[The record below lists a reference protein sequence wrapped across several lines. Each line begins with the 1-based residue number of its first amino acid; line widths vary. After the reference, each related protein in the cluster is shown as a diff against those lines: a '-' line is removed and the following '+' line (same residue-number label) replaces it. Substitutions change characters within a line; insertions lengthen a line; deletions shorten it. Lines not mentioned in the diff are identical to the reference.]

1 MTSAR
6 STAVARPTTLAS
18 QGRGL
23 VLAFLV
29 LISLPAL
36 VGLGSQDAR
45 DRERAGEPP
54 VRPPSLTHAGGV
66 GPYLREI
73 QAYLR
78 ATFGLRQ
85 TLIHWDARLKRAL
98 GLSESYGSAVTH
110 GRDGWL
116 FYRVHRGRQ
125 GVRPELPFAPEELD
139 RWVRTFTA
147 QHRQAAELG
156 IRYLF
161 LVAPDKE
168 TIYPDL
174 LPAGLPP
181 PEPVSRLDV
190 LAARLR
196 AEGVPLVDLRPALRE
211 ARGGSSPFSRWPLYH
226 RTDDHWNEL
235 GALLAARPLLAELRA
250 RFPGVRVPLDD
261 EVEVTTQATAG
272 GDLARMEGVQEI
284 SSELQVRARVR
295 SLACVFDPFGGPKP
309 TGPEVPL
316 QAAQVLECTG
326 APIRRG
332 LILHDS
338 MMVAMLP
345 VLAPVFQRSVWR
357 LTPVLD
363 QGLLAAERPDVVVV
377 ELVERTLWEGLPGW

>member
-6 STAVARPTTLAS
+6 STSLARTTPPAVP
-18 QGRGL
+18 GRGV

-36 VGLGSQDAR
+36 VGLEGQGAR

-54 VRPPSLTHAGGV
+54 VNPPSLTRSGSV
-66 GPYLREI
+66 GQLLKDV
-73 QAYLR
+73 QVYLR
-78 ATFGLRQ
+78 ASFGLRQ
-85 TLIHWDARLKRAL
+85 TLIHWDARLKRSL
-98 GLSESYGSAVTH
+98 GLSESVGSAVTH

-125 GVRPELPFAPEELD
+125 GVRPELPFTPEELD
-139 RWVRTFTA
+139 RWVQTFTT
-147 QHRQAAELG
+147 QHRQATELG

-161 LVAPDKE
+161 VVAPDKE

-190 LAARLR
+190 LTARLR
-196 AEGVPLVDLRPALRE
+196 AEAVPVVDLRPALRE
-211 ARGGSSPFSRWPLYH
+211 ARGAPSPLSRWPLYH

-235 GALLAARPLLAELRA
+235 GALVGARAVLARLREH
-250 RFPGVRVPLDD
+250 FPAVRVPLDD
-261 EVEVTTQATAG
+261 EVEVTTEATAG

-284 SSELQVRARVR
+284 SREIQVRARVR
-295 SLACVFDPFGGPKP
+295 SPACVFDPFGGPKP

-316 QAAQVLECTG
+316 QAMQVLECPG
-326 APIRRG
+326 APILRG
-332 LILHDS
+332 LVLHDS

-363 QGLLAAERPDVVVV
+363 PAELAAERPDVVVV

>member
-6 STAVARPTTLAS
+6 STSVARPKTLAPPA
-18 QGRGL
+18 RGV

-36 VGLGSQDAR
+36 VGLGGQGAR
-45 DRERAGEPP
+45 DRERAGELP
-54 VRPPSLTHAGGV
+54 VHPPSLTRPGGV
-66 GPYLREI
+66 GQYLRDM
-73 QAYLR
+73 QVYLR

-98 GLSESYGSAVTH
+98 GLSESVGSAVTH

-125 GVRPELPFAPEELD
+125 GVRPELPFTPEELD
-139 RWVRTFTA
+139 RWVGTFTA
-147 QHRQAAELG
+147 QHRRATELG
-156 IRYLF
+156 IHYLF
-161 LVAPDKE
+161 VVAPDKE
-168 TIYPDL
+168 TIYPDF
-174 LPAGLPP
+174 LPAGLPLA
-181 PEPVSRLDV
+181 EPVSRLDV
-190 LAARLR
+190 LAGRLR
-196 AEGVPLVDLRPALRE
+196 AEGVPVVDLRPALRE
-211 ARGGSSPFSRWPLYH
+211 ARGASSPFSRWPLYH

-235 GALLAARPLLAELRA
+235 GALLAARLVLAELRA

-261 EVEVTTQATAG
+261 EVEVTTASTAG

-295 SLACVFDPFGGPKP
+295 SAACVFDPIGGPKP

-316 QAAQVLECTG
+316 QAAQVLQCPG
-326 APIRRG
+326 APILRG
-332 LILHDS
+332 LVLHDS

-363 QGLLAAERPDVVVV
+363 TALLAVEKPDVVVV
-377 ELVERTLWEGLPGW
+377 ELVERTLWEGLAQ